1 MVNLLLQKR
10 KAVDKMKIVDKEKI
24 TIIRETVGTIPSLPF
39 FDVAQKI
46 LGKAYTLRLIFSTVQ
61 NIQSLNV
68 TYRKKTYIPNTLAF
82 PHSKNEGE
90 IYMSLQVMRS
100 QAKKYSLLY
109 PDFILFLFIH
119 SCLHLKGYAH
129 GSTMEKQEETYLK
142 QFAPHATYPYNYSD
156 RN

>member
-1 MVNLLLQKR
+1 
-10 KAVDKMKIVDKEKI
+10 MKIVEKEKI
-24 TIIRETVGTIPSLPF
+24 TIVRETVGTIPSLPF
-39 FDVAQKI
+39 FDVAQKV
-46 LGKAYTLRLIFSTVQ
+46 LGASYTLRLIFSTAQ
-61 NIQSLNV
+61 NIQALNV
-68 TYRKKTYIPNTLAF
+68 AHRKKTYIPNTLAF
-82 PHSKNEGE
+82 PHTKNEGE

-100 QAKKYSLLY
+100 QAKKYRLSY

-129 GSTMEKQEETYLK
+129 GSTMEKLEEKHLK

>member
-1 MVNLLLQKR
+1 
-10 KAVDKMKIVDKEKI
+10 MKIVEKEKI

-39 FDVAQKI
+39 FDVTQKI
-46 LGKAYTLRLIFSTVQ
+46 LGKKYTLRLIFSTAK
-61 NIQSLNV
+61 NIQALNV
-68 TYRKKTYIPNTLAF
+68 AHRKKTYVPNTLAF
-82 PHSKNEGE
+82 PHSQDEGE

-100 QAKKYSLLY
+100 QAKNYRLSYL
-109 PDFILFLFIH
+109 DFILFLFIH

-129 GSTMEKQEETYLK
+129 GSTMEKLEEKYLK